1 MSLTAAYDW
10 RDKNMFKINRN
21 EQTVDRAATAA
32 ETTVQPSGSSP
43 VAQLAAL
50 HNVPQTLPAGWS
62 RVVAGEHHRDPA
74 PALLSNILA
83 SESFPEAVELAAA
96 DLTRPPPFLPRQA
109 AMLQDISTAARADMT
124 EALVPKEGYAQPAWQ
139 RATRS
144 WRTTQP
150 QTDRPAQQ
158 HNRARGRGRGQFRH
172 RATGSGTGAVAW
184 QLTLPAGTSDDSV
197 TSTQESRD
205 QYRELARYWKNIQI
219 CTEKMNLRQL
229 NREMG
234 KLNQALGQTRGSL
247 NDVISPPG
255 EPAGQGALSQEM
267 VEGLAHNV
275 TLVMASMG
283 TRALHSEAPAFTIS
297 AIFSGLRALA
307 KVGFAQL
314 STQAAVTLREA
325 YSAALGAMTACPAER
340 NNARMIAV
348 CLNGLKEAVA
358 NAVFPASD
366 ETIRAA
372 AGWLIARAASRYF
385 SDPQAQNIA
394 NVLNGLKTMLDYQ
407 VLQTHDLELQQATS
421 KLLARLCSS
430 EFAQADELEIA
441 NAFNGLKAVLD
452 HRLLLPD
459 HPQVALA
466 ARKLL
471 MMIHTPTGV
480 KEDREQQERSCAFAQ
495 PIANALNGVKAL
507 LDHNVLSPADPQMRH
522 AAETLL
528 DRVASEQF
536 AQADTQN
543 ISNGFSGLKAILDY
557 GVLPPEHRHV
567 RAAVMQLLAR
577 LNSMRFNSVRPQ
589 NIANTLSG
597 LKATLDHRAL
607 RAEDDLMQS
616 AAKRLME
623 LALSADFA
631 RAEAQEIANILS
643 GFKSVMDFG
652 LLSAEDKPMVP
663 LACHLLTQVT
673 SPQFRPH
680 DAQPV
685 ANAMNGLKSML
696 EHKVIA
702 AEDVRLQ
709 LAARHLL
716 QLTHLTLFDA
726 ANAQSVANVMNG
738 LRSLL
743 DYNALPVTDELTGKT
758 AQRLLSLIAAPQFN
772 QAIAQNIAN
781 AFMGLKTILAYRIL
795 PHDSPLVQQAA
806 NALTKLVAADNFA
819 RADAQRIANGFTGL
833 KVVLERQVLAHDNPW
848 VQRGAHQLLKLAGS
862 QAFHQSLITNPAT
875 EQRRANKRK
884 NIPRDG
890 IIALNIA
897 NVVSGIKALLDYR
910 VVAPAEQQLRKTVN
924 SVLGMAASPLF
935 SQADGRNI
943 AHLHNGMKAVLEHQV
958 LSPQNAQ
965 LQHTASALL
974 AQTAHYDFTGE
985 DSQTVAN
992 TFNGLKA
999 LLDASVLQP
1008 DNPLLQQAVRRLLT
1022 PVTLPGFGAGDDQG
1036 VTNTLNGVKAV
1047 LEHGV
1052 LRSGDELIGAAT
1064 RQLLVLVRD
1073 MAFHHGELAQE
1084 GTQTIANA
1092 FNGLKTT
1099 LDYQIIPA
1107 GSVLVRQVAEKLLQL
1122 TQSGHFAGATAQGVA
1137 NSLNDLR
1144 ALLEYRVLSPHDA
1157 TLRQAAHR
1165 LLEQVL
1171 APGFSHAV
1179 AQNITNTLNVAL
1191 TLTEQGVVAPDAPM
1205 LKRIVATLLHL
1216 GVAGALDQ
1224 SFGLNMHYFFRSVT
1238 LLHQQF
1244 PQLVSDEL
1252 LREKGLQ
1259 LSRRIDEQLKLV
1271 KKGGAAANSAG
1282 LLVQLQQMMSAGWVD
1297 AATSWRQCQQL
1308 LKLLPGKG
1316 VNPGQR
1322 AALLSASC
1330 RLYGEWRSQPG
1341 IQVSLL
1347 LDQVIQQ
1354 ARALPWQDF
1363 RQRHLAIE
1371 LHQVCVELDN
1381 VRDLL
1386 SRGRKGRVKSEALAQ
1401 LNKIMQQSA
1410 VPMLL
1415 NAVRRRQVPDE
1426 FAVSLREMSLFQRYL
1441 PPEQWPQ
1448 PEFTPWSDAYGER
1461 VMREACARLSGTPH
1475 AVTSRDELRI
1485 IKVNARGKPLLNDA
1499 GQPQQRVLANSFYKH
1514 LFRHNIA
1521 HPLIL
1526 VQVEE
1531 HRQAEDLPVFVSLP
1545 GDQPQGKRQFY
1556 RTDVLRGSANRRSPG
1571 QHAWLWGVPVEI
1583 GETLRKWL
1591 LTSVESGVYGQRML
1605 LAGASGDEI
1614 QPAPQVP
1621 TMSGSFHLRLVPE
1634 TRPEDFPLSGDWA
1647 QLQVGDGCGFIHED
1661 LARQWLGE
1669 ARFAA
1674 LNATTRG
1681 PVPAEGSI
1689 PAQALQYYTATAEQS
1704 KQIAQEF
1711 HAHAISKIGPP
1722 LAQRSDIP
1730 SVATLAKAA
1739 RIAGPDLYH
1748 LTAVP
1753 VAGRKLVIP
1762 DDPAWRHILREGAIM
1777 GHAPYDTRGL
1787 LNIASEDIDFSA
1799 SLNAARAIQYSLT
1812 GFSESVN
1819 PDLPPELLG
1828 LKGIM
1833 IVVPKHAWPAGV
1845 SKDELVVSA
1854 KEQKVSSAFGALAVR
1869 NQRQNPQNTEL
1880 RVISGMLVCIQ
1891 TMKEL
1896 VGVPNASI
1904 PAPPDAS
1911 SDRPSMARLG
1921 ADYDG
1926 DLMALAGR
1934 SGLMALAALIT
1945 QQNRLSRGNPK
1956 FPKTLTPAR
1965 PGELQ
1970 IEKLQQL
1977 HSQLLEHASVITER
1991 LLNLP
1996 AEVRAGLI
2004 RRLSPGHMLQ
2014 AFYDSDDW
2022 PTLAGLQQRE
2032 GEFARLSEEERAQ
2045 RIIRCE
2051 LELLMKAGTDLE
2063 KTRVDF
2069 PLLRQRMQEYRKEL
2083 GAWMAQSVPWG
2094 KRTVEKLML
2103 AREQY
2108 QGETPEYLQAA
2119 EDVLKRALAD
2129 SGNYAGLLASITRE
2143 NLTYLLGRD

>member
-1 MSLTAAYDW
+1 
-10 RDKNMFKINRN
+10 MFKINRN
-21 EQTVDRAATAA
+21 EQTVDKAATAA

-50 HNVPQTLPAGWS
+50 HNVPQTLPASWS

-74 PALLSNILA
+74 PALLSNILT

-109 AMLQDISTAARADMT
+109 AMPQDISTAARADMA
-124 EALVPKEGYAQPAWQ
+124 EAFVPKEGYAQPAWQ

-144 WRTTQP
+144 GRTTQP

-158 HNRARGRGRGQFRH
+158 HTSARGRGRGQFRN
-172 RATGSGTGAVAW
+172 RATGRGAGALAW
-184 QLTLPAGTSDDSV
+184 QLTLPARTSDDSV

-247 NDVISPPG
+247 NEVISPPA

-348 CLNGLKEAVA
+348 CLNGLKEGVA

-394 NVLNGLKTMLDYQ
+394 NVLNGVKTMLDYQ
-407 VLQTHDLELQQATS
+407 VLQVHDPELQQAAS
-421 KLLARLCSS
+421 RLLARLCSS
-430 EFAQADELEIA
+430 AFAQADELEIA

-452 HRLLLPD
+452 HRLLPPD
-459 HPQVALA
+459 CPQVEQA
-466 ARKLL
+466 ARRLL
-471 MMIHTPTGV
+471 MMLHAPSAARG
-480 KEDREQQERSCAFAQ
+480 DGEQQERITAFAQ

-507 LDHNVLSPADPQMRH
+507 LDHHVLPPADPQVH
-522 AAETLL
+522 KAAEMLL
-528 DRVASEQF
+528 EKVASEQF
-536 AQADTQN
+536 AQADAQN
-543 ISNGFSGLKAILDY
+543 IANGFSGLKALLDY
-557 GVLPPEHRHV
+557 RVLPADSRHV
-567 RAAVMQLLAR
+567 RMATRQLLT
-577 LNSMRFNSVRPQ
+577 MVHYKRFNSARPQ
-589 NIANTLSG
+589 NVANALNG
-597 LKATLDHRAL
+597 LKAVLDHHVL
-607 RAEDDLMQS
+607 HAEDDLLQNV
-616 AAKRLME
+616 AERLMA
-623 LALSADFA
+623 LAICDDFEQ
-631 RAEAQEIANILS
+631 AEAQEIANTLN
-643 GFKSVMDFG
+643 GLKSVLDFG
-652 LLSAEDKPMVP
+652 LMSAADKQIAP
-663 LACHLLTQVT
+663 LACQLLAQIV
-673 SPQFRPH
+673 SPHFRPH

-696 EHKVIA
+696 EHRVLA
-702 AEDVRLQ
+702 AEDKRLQ
-709 LAARHLL
+709 QAATHLL
-716 QLTHLTLFDA
+716 RLTHTSIFDKA
-726 ANAQSVANVMNG
+726 TAQSVANVMNG

-743 DYNALPVTDELTGKT
+743 DYHVLPPADALTGE
-758 AQRLLSLIAAPQFN
+758 AAERLLSLMTSPQFN

-781 AFMGLKTILAYRIL
+781 ALMGLKAILAYRIL
-795 PHDSPLVQQAA
+795 PPDSPQVQQAA
-806 NALTKLVAADNFA
+806 NALMKLVAAENFA

-833 KVVLERQVLAHDNPW
+833 KMALERHVIPPDNPSL
-848 VQRGAHQLLKLAGS
+848 QQAARKLLKLVNS
-862 QAFHQSLITNPAT
+862 PAFRQSLIHNPAT
-875 EQRRANKRK
+875 EQRRANKRE
-884 NIPRDG
+884 NIPHDG

-897 NVVSGIKALLDYR
+897 NVISGIKALLDYC
-910 VVAPAEQQLRKTVN
+910 VVPPAEQQLRETVN
-924 SVLGMAASPLF
+924 TLLAMVASPLF

-943 AHLHNGMKAVLEHQV
+943 AHLHNGMKAILEHQV

-965 LQHTASALL
+965 LQHTASSLL
-974 AQTAHYDFTGE
+974 AQTARYDFTGE
-985 DSQTVAN
+985 DSQTIAN

-1008 DNPLLQQAVRRLLT
+1008 DSPLLLQAVRRLLT
-1022 PVTLPGFGAGDDQG
+1022 QVTLPGFGAGDGQG
-1036 VTNTLNGVKAV
+1036 VTNTLNGVKAL

-1052 LRSGDELIGAAT
+1052 LRSGDEQLGAAT
-1064 RQLLVLVRD
+1064 SQLLVLVRD
-1073 MAFHHGELAQE
+1073 MEFHHGEFAQD

-1099 LDYQIIPA
+1099 LDYQIIPS

-1122 TQSGHFAGATAQGVA
+1122 TLSGHFAGATAQGVA

-1144 ALLEYRVLSPHDA
+1144 ALLGYRVLSPHNN
-1157 TLRQAAHR
+1157 TLRQAARR

-1171 APGFSHAV
+1171 APGFSQAV
-1179 AQNITNTLNVAL
+1179 AQNITNTLNVVL

-1259 LSRRIDEQLKLV
+1259 LSRRIDEQLRLV
-1271 KKGGAAANSAG
+1271 KKGSAAAKPAG
-1282 LLVQLQQMMSAGWVD
+1282 LLVQLQQMMSAGWVE
-1297 AATSWRQCQQL
+1297 ASPSWRQCQQL
-1308 LKLLPGKG
+1308 LNLLPGQA

-1341 IQVSLL
+1341 IQVNLL

-1371 LHQVCVELDN
+1371 LHQICVELDN

-1386 SRGRKGRVKSEALAQ
+1386 SRGRKGRGKSEALAQ
-1401 LNKIMQQSA
+1401 LNMMMQESA

-1415 NAVRRRQVPDE
+1415 YAVRRRQVPDE

-1441 PPEQWPQ
+1441 PPHQWPQ
-1448 PEFTPWSDAYGER
+1448 PEFTPWSDEYGEG
-1461 VMREACARLSGTPH
+1461 VMREACARLSATPH
-1475 AVTSRDELRI
+1475 AVTSKDELRI
-1485 IKVNARGKPLLNDA
+1485 IKVNARGKPLLNEA
-1499 GQPQQRVLANSFYKH
+1499 GQPQERVLANSFYKQ
-1514 LFRHNIA
+1514 LFRQNMS

-1531 HRQAEDLPVFVSLP
+1531 HMQAEDLPVFVSLP

-1571 QHAWLWGVPVEI
+1571 QHAWLWGVPVEM

-1591 LTSVESGVYGQRML
+1591 FTSVESGVYGQRML
-1605 LAGASGDEI
+1605 LTGASGDEL
-1614 QPAPQVP
+1614 QPAPLVP
-1621 TMSGSFHLRLVPE
+1621 TMSGSFHVRLVPE
-1634 TRPEDFPLSGDWA
+1634 TLPEDFPLSGDWA

-1681 PVPAEGSI
+1681 PVPAESSI

-1753 VAGRKLVIP
+1753 VAGRKLMIP
-1762 DDPAWRHILREGAIM
+1762 DDAAWRHILRDGAIM

-1812 GFSESVN
+1812 GFSESAN
-1819 PDLPPELLG
+1819 PDLSPELLG

-1833 IVVPKHAWPAGV
+1833 IVVPKQAWPAGV
-1845 SKDELVVSA
+1845 SKDELVVST
-1854 KEQKVSSAFGALAVR
+1854 KEQKVSSAFDSLTIR
-1869 NQRQNPQNTEL
+1869 NQRQNPQSTEL

-1904 PAPPDAS
+1904 PAPPDAPG
-1911 SDRPSMARLG
+1911 DRPSMARLG

-1934 SGLMALAALIT
+1934 SGLMGLAALIT
-1945 QQNRLSRGNPK
+1945 QQNHLSRGNPK

-1996 AEVRAGLI
+1996 AEVRADLI
-2004 RRLSPGHMLQ
+2004 RRLIPGHMLQ
-2014 AFYDSDDW
+2014 VFYDSDDW
-2022 PTLAGLQQRE
+2022 QTLAGLQQRE
-2032 GEFARLSEEERAQ
+2032 GEFTRLNEDERAQ

-2069 PLLRQRMQEYRKEL
+2069 PLLRQRLQEYRKVL

-2094 KRTVEKLML
+2094 KRTVEKLVL
-2103 AREQY
+2103 AREWY

-2143 NLTYLLGRD
+2143 NLTYLLKRD